1 MPAGLRSFGGGREGM
16 CERCDTGGI
25 WIATVAPSDALI
37 QLGVCEV
44 VVTKAADEPS
54 CVGVGHGYLWLKS
67 FIRDDQ
73 VYFRSCPE

>member
-1 MPAGLRSFGGGREGM
+1 MRYRGYVDIYRGPLGRPYP
-16 CERCDTGGI
+16 I
-25 WIATVAPSDALI
+25 
-37 QLGVCEV
+37 GVCEV

-73 VYFRSCPE
+73 VYSRSRPE